1 MNRQQDVQTPI
12 PRTIPET
19 GVTIAKWLPRSRAG
33 VPGGLQETG
42 AFHTRFSHVP
52 IPDAALVPG
61 TSARKRGALPRLALQ
76 APPSETVGR
85 EDTPEERRK
94 LGSAVGAVMSELGV
108 RLLHPV
114 YRNHP
119 SLVPD
124 QLRGEIL

>member
-1 MNRQQDVQTPI
+1 MNHQQAAQKTI
-12 PRTIPET
+12 PETIPET
-19 GVTIAKWLPRSRAG
+19 GVTIAKRLPRSRAG

-85 EDTPEERRK
+85 EELRLIASDRIGDTQNLDASGLA
-94 LGSAVGAVMSELGV
+94 LGHAGATTDRIST
-108 RLLHPV
+108 
-114 YRNHP
+114 P
-119 SLVPD
+119 S
-124 QLRGEIL
+124 